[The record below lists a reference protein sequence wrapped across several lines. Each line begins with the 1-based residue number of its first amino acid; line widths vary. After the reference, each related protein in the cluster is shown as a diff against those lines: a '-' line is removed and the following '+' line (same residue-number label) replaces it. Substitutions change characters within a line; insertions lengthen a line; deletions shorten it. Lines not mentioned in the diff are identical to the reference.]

1 MDKKESDFM
10 KKIILLSLTILLMA
24 CSPAPVNDQE
34 PIDFTLVEGSGG
46 TALSVVAGA
55 IAGAV
60 ETSYPGS
67 TVTTLL
73 GRPDDNPLRV
83 SSKQVDFGLSSNNAI
98 KMYFDGGLGVK
109 NDNLRV
115 IATFNASTLQFAIH
129 KRFNITSFEQLVSQK
144 PKIRIRLTGPETQ
157 LGILF
162 DQMLAYYGETRESM
176 SAAGVEFVSVEQA
189 AISEMVNSGALDGYF
204 TTSSQPAKVVSETF
218 ASGNLVFMTY
228 SNELLNAMKSLHGHL
243 VAPIKKEAY
252 SFLNEDVMSFATY
265 TMLFTHKDVDDEIVR
280 KVVKAIVDNIDL
292 VSSSMADLN
301 GITPEYYL
309 LGVNIPLH
317 PAAEAYYKEIGILD

>member
-1 MDKKESDFM
+1 M
-10 KKIILLSLTILLMA
+10 KRIVLFSLSLLLLACAPTSTI
-24 CSPAPVNDQE
+24 DQE
-34 PIDFTLVEGSGG
+34 SIDFTLVEGSGG

-55 IAGAV
+55 IASAV

-83 SSKQVDFGLSSNNAI
+83 SSKQVDFGLSSTTAL
-98 KMYFDGGLGVK
+98 KMNFDGNLGVR

-115 IATFNASTLQFAIH
+115 VATFNPSTVQFAIH
-129 KRFNITSFEQLVSQK
+129 KRFNITSFEQFVAQK
-144 PKIRIRLTGPETQ
+144 PKIRIRLNGPETQ

-162 DQMLAYYGETRESM
+162 DQMLAYYGENRESM
-176 SAAGVEFVSVEQA
+176 SAAGVEFISVEQA
-189 AISEMVNSGALDGYF
+189 AMAEMVNSGALDGYF
-204 TTSSQPAKVVSETF
+204 TTSSLPAKVVSETF
-218 ASGNLVFMTY
+218 ASGNLVFMQY
-228 SNELLNAMKSLHGHL
+228 PSDLLTAMNTQHDHL
-243 VAPIKKEAY
+243 ITVIKKETY
-252 SFLNEDVMSFATY
+252 NFLEEDVASFATY
-265 TMLFTHKDVDDEIVR
+265 TMLFTQKDMADDIVR
-280 KVVKAIVDNIDL
+280 KVVKALVDNIDL

>member
-1 MDKKESDFM
+1 MRKLVL
-10 KKIILLSLTILLMA
+10 IGLSCFLFA
-24 CSPAPVNDQE
+24 CAPTPSNDQE

-83 SSKQVDFGLSSNNAI
+83 ASKQVDFGLSSSTAL
-98 KMYFDGGLGVK
+98 KMYYEGSIGIK

-115 IATFNASTLQFAIH
+115 IATFNPSTLQFAIH
-129 KRFNITSFEQLVSQK
+129 KRFNITSFEQLVTQK

-157 LGILF
+157 LGQLF

-176 SAAGVEFVSVEQA
+176 SAGGVEFLSVEQA

-204 TTSSQPAKVVSETF
+204 TTSSLPAKVVSETF

-228 SNELLNAMKSLHGHL
+228 PTDLLNAMNSQHGHIISN
-243 VAPIKKEAY
+243 IKKEAY
-252 SFLNEDVMSFATY
+252 NFLSEDVASFATY
-265 TMLFTHKDVDDEIVR
+265 TMLFTHKDVEDEVVR
-280 KVVKAIVDNIDL
+280 KVVKALVDNIDL
-292 VSSSMADLN
+292 VRSSMADLN
-301 GITPEYYL
+301 GIDPEYYL
-309 LGVNIPLH
+309 VGITIPLH